1 MKTRNLLTLTVLL
14 AASFVGLFGESQAL
28 AAIPKTRPA
37 AAKNWLVGQG
47 AYRGGN
53 SGVGFSLLELK
64 LQKFAKNQSERL
76 VFFVGNP
83 IMKPMKGQPGYFNV
97 ELKKDRLIIDFT
109 QTLNSRFEARALQ
122 KIVSQSKVIQSS
134 KMFFEPNG
142 QTMSIEFALKKPLAA
157 RVTPIKGTAK
167 TTAQVVIDLVPKK

>member
-1 MKTRNLLTLTVLL
+1 MVLL
-14 AASFVGLFGESQAL
+14 AASFTALFMPTAAL
-28 AAIPKTRPA
+28 AAIPKARPA
-37 AAKNWLVGQG
+37 TAKNWLVGQG

-53 SGVGFSLLELK
+53 SGLGFSLLELK

-76 VFFVGNP
+76 VFYVGNP

-97 ELKKDRLIIDFT
+97 ELKKDRLLIDFS
-109 QTLNSRFEARALQ
+109 QTLNSRFEAQALQ

-142 QTMSIEFALKKPLAA
+142 QTMSIEFVLKKPLAA
-157 RVTPIKGTAK
+157 RVTPINGTAK
-167 TTAQVVIDLVPKK
+167 TTAQVVIDLVPKR